1 MAGSSI
7 VRGTTKDLGW
17 SPIFSSKDLLSH
29 VDTSMVH
36 KTYGRYI
43 PNLTKMD
50 GSAIERQ
57 FAEFQSKK
65 GNQRGH
71 KLGHNRDSASCQ

>member
-1 MAGSSI
+1 
-7 VRGTTKDLGW
+7 
-17 SPIFSSKDLLSH
+17 
-29 VDTSMVH
+29 MVY

-57 FAEFQSKK
+57 FAESQSKK
-65 GNQRGH
+65 ATSVVTNWDTIVI
-71 KLGHNRDSASCQ
+71 LPVANNV